1 MKKKN
6 NEKDQKIK
14 SKELFTDRK
23 HLQVGIS
30 ADYAIKNL
38 IDSIEKSSKAANR
51 LAEKIKFL
59 NWSLIII
66 GIIGLI
72 LGAFSIYLQFFRK

>member
-1 MKKKN
+1 MKKD

-14 SKELFTDRK
+14 SKEFFIDK
-23 HLQVGIS
+23 GHSQVGIGV
-30 ADYAIKNL
+30 DYAIKNL

-59 NWSLIII
+59 NWILVII
-66 GIIGLI
+66 GIMGLT
-72 LGAFSIYLQFFRK
+72 LGTFSIYLQFFRK